1 MDEAA
6 ARRIFDSFL
15 VQKEKSI
22 GQLLACFDDNVE
34 RVSGG
39 WAFRYQG
46 RTWVETQNMDDL
58 SGFLVGHGPVV
69 VLDTGEVLE
78 GGSLDRDA
86 NDIVRRHSASL

>member
-1 MDEAA
+1 MDKAA

-15 VQKEKSI
+15 EQKEKAI
-22 GQLLACFDDNVE
+22 GQPLACFDDNVE
-34 RVSGG
+34 RIGGG

-46 RTWVETQNMDDL
+46 RAWVETRNMDDL

-78 GGSLDRDA
+78 GGSLDRDP
-86 NDIVRRHSASL
+86 NEIVRRHSASL